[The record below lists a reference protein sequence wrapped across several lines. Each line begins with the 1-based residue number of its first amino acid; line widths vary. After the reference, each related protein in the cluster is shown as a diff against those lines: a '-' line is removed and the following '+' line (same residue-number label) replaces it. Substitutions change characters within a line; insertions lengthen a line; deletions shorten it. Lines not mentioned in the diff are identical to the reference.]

1 MNDNYL
7 IHFGNKNSGRYPRG
21 SGERPHQHDGLRA
34 RISKKKDRLENRI
47 ERRETARDSYKLSN
61 EELDRHIT
69 RLDKENRLKDLTKRV
84 NSGRGEVNKNLKKAG
99 GIATGAVIGAAAGA
113 GGKALVKKI
122 SEKAGTITL
131 KKAAKAGAKAVGKQV
146 RLY

>member
-1 MNDNYL
+1 MNNYL
-7 IHFGNKNSGRYPRG
+7 MHFGNKNSGRYPRG

-34 RISKKKDRLENRI
+34 RIGKKKARLENRI

-99 GIATGAVIGAAAGA
+99 GIATASIIGVAAGA

-131 KKAAKAGAKAVGKQV
+131 KKAAKAGAKAIGKQV
-146 RLY
+146 ALY

>member
-21 SGERPHQHDGLRA
+21 SGERPHQHDGLGA
-34 RISKKKDRLENRI
+34 RISKKKARLDNRI

-146 RLY
+146 RFY

>member
-21 SGERPHQHDGLRA
+21 SGDRPHQHDGLRA
-34 RISKKKDRLENRI
+34 RISKKKARLDNRI

-61 EELDRHIT
+61 EELDKHIT
-69 RLDKENRLKDLTKRV
+69 RLSKENQLKDLTKRV
-84 NSGRGEVNKNLKKAG
+84 NSGRGEVNRNLKKAG

-146 RLY
+146 RFY